1 MSVLKHR
8 MTLIFT
14 NRVIWLYVFLKLQF
28 TTILVMNRFTR
39 KQRAE
44 IVTMYI
50 ENRRSVVLTQ
60 RAYRRKYRGKQA
72 PSDNTIRHLASNFLE
87 YGTVGDRQHTVH
99 QRPRRS
105 NELV

>member
-14 NRVIWLYVFLKLQF
+14 NRVIWLYVFLKRQF
-28 TTILVMNRFTR
+28 TTILV
-39 KQRAE
+39 
-44 IVTMYI
+44 I

-72 PSDNTIRHLASNFLE
+72 LSDNTIRRLVSNFLE
-87 YGTVGDRQHTVH
+87 
-99 QRPRRS
+99 
-105 NELV
+105 

>member
-14 NRVIWLYVFLKLQF
+14 NRVIWFLRVFEISF
-28 TTILVMNRFTR
+28 TTILV
-39 KQRAE
+39 
-44 IVTMYI
+44 I

-72 PSDNTIRHLASNFLE
+72 PSDNTIRRLVSNFL
-87 YGTVGDRQHTVH
+87 
-99 QRPRRS
+99 
-105 NELV
+105 

>member
-1 MSVLKHR
+1 MNL
-8 MTLIFT
+8 FT
-14 NRVIWLYVFLKLQF
+14 S
-28 TTILVMNRFTR
+28 

-72 PSDNTIRHLASNFLE
+72 PPDNTIRRIVSIPFIKTLK
-87 YGTVGDRQHTVH
+87 GIG
-99 QRPRRS
+99 
-105 NELV
+105 